1 MEIPLTFECFGKE
14 INFHFIFETLAFFIA
29 FRYYVWLK
37 KRTQDPIDTDNRLWI
52 ILGAAIGAL
61 IGSRLLGALESPSV
75 LLEMNWIRIY
85 QSKTII
91 GGLFGGLIGVELIKK
106 IVKEQQSSG
115 DLFVFPIII
124 GIAIGRIGC
133 WLTGT
138 LEPTYGTETIFFMG
152 MDLGDGLLRHPTAL
166 YEFFFL
172 MILFTLLRKLSKKIT
187 FKNGSLFQLFMVSY
201 FGFRFF
207 MEFIKPNT
215 FFLLGLSS
223 IQWCCVLCFI
233 YYYKVFL
240 HPKSL
245 VLR

>member
-1 MEIPLTFECFGKE
+1 METPITFTLFGKE
-14 INFHFIFETLAFFIA
+14 THLHLIFETLAFFIA
-29 FRYYVWLK
+29 FRYYLWLR
-37 KRTQDPIDTDNRLWI
+37 KRTKDPINTDNRLWI
-52 ILGAAIGAL
+52 ILGATIGAL
-61 IGSRLLGALESPSV
+61 VGSRLLGALESPSV
-75 LLEMNWIRIY
+75 LLEMNWLRIY

-91 GGLFGGLIGVELIKK
+91 GGLFGGLLGVELIKK

-138 LEPTYGTETIFFMG
+138 LEPTYGSVTSFFMG
-152 MDLGDGLLRHPTAL
+152 MDLGDGQLRHPTAL

-172 MILFTLLRKLSKKIT
+172 LFLFSLLQKLMKR
-187 FKNGSLFQLFMVSY
+187 FNFRNGVLFQLFMIGY
-201 FGFRFF
+201 FSFRFF
-207 MEFIKPNT
+207 LEFIKPNS
-215 FFLLGLSS
+215 FFLFGLSS
-223 IQWCCVLCFI
+223 IQWCCILCFI

-245 VLR
+245 VL